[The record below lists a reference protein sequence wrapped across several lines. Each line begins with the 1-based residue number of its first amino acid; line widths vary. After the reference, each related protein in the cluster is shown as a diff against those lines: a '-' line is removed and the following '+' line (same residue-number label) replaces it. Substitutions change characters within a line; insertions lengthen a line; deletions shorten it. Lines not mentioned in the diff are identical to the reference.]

1 MATFW
6 NSVPHTA
13 AIEQPKLPSLGLG
26 LVGRVFAFI
35 GERRAQMETMR
46 ELSRLDERDLH
57 DLSISSYDFND
68 IARGSFRR

>member
-13 AIEQPKLPSLGLG
+13 TDAVKLPSLGLG
-26 LVGRVFAFI
+26 LVGRIFAFI

-57 DLSISSYDFND
+57 DLSISTYDFND
-68 IARGSFRR
+68 IASGKFRR